1 MEFAPNRQV
10 SSVASLRAVCPI
22 GLGRPLFNRVEVKEE
37 LGVSPEWPCALPIV
51 VGWPDGE
58 TPPTSRRPAQIVTW
72 R

>member
-1 MEFAPNRQV
+1 
-10 SSVASLRAVCPI
+10 VASLTAWTLGLGTCPI

-37 LGVSPEWPCALPIV
+37 LGVSPDWPCALPIV

-58 TPPTSRRPAQIVTW
+58 TRPTTSRRLAQIVTW